1 MIKMNQKTLVWV
13 AILGGG
19 AYVAYM
25 ILFQK
30 KMYAQAISN
39 SGKYSGG
46 IDSLLTFDKAYLKAW
61 ASAVKSGNST
71 FFLDGREYITDGG
84 RAKK

>member
-30 KMYAQAISN
+30 KIYAQAIIN
-39 SGKYSGG
+39 AGNYSA
-46 IDSLLTFDKAYLKAW
+46 SLNKLMEFDKPFLKPW
-61 ASAVKSGNST
+61 ANASKLGNPT
-71 FFLDGREYITDGG
+71 FMFDGKEYITNGG
-84 RAKK
+84 RAKR